1 MRLRAVSKLQ
11 LRRRLLAIGFE
22 GETVKRGSGETEN
35 LRITLH
41 ALRITIH
48 DSRLASSEWRIVFW
62 NAMQE
67 RCRKIFSVYNSF
79 RP

>member
-22 GETVKRGSGETEN
+22 GETVKHGEAEKRKN

-41 ALRITIH
+41 ALRITNH
-48 DSRLASSEWRIVFW
+48 DSRITEVFLPC
-62 NAMQE
+62 AE
-67 RCRKIFSVYNSF
+67 FVGL
-79 RP
+79 